1 MTPVAMPSDQC
12 LPTID
17 VELCTGCGDC
27 VELCH
32 VSALALVGGKAVLET
47 LWECDYCAECEG
59 VCGQGAIL
67 CPFEVVVEGGLLRKS

>member
-1 MTPVAMPSDQC
+1 MTPVAMPGDQC

-32 VSALALVGGKAVLET
+32 AGALALMGGKAALESP
-47 LWECDYCAECEG
+47 WDCDYCAECEG
-59 VCGQGAIL
+59 ICRQGAIL
-67 CPFEVVVEGGLLRKS
+67 CPFEVVVERGLLPKS